1 MGIIE
6 KDRIVEELKKH
17 KLCQYF
23 WSDEI
28 SEELERE
35 IRLTYEPVGD
45 MGIYSK
51 YFEFYVPYN
60 GKKDCLLKTNA
71 VIKLGITANTPD
83 YDIHKA
89 IEGIDFFHNVKIKVV
104 RDGEVLLSSH
114 FRLWSEE
121 KEEYRGSE
129 TLLDEILHD

>member
-35 IRLTYEPVGD
+35 IRLTYEPVG
-45 MGIYSK
+45 
-51 YFEFYVPYN
+51 V
-60 GKKDCLLKTNA
+60 GKLC
-71 VIKLGITANTPD
+71 
-83 YDIHKA
+83 
-89 IEGIDFFHNVKIKVV
+89 
-104 RDGEVLLSSH
+104 
-114 FRLWSEE
+114 
-121 KEEYRGSE
+121 
-129 TLLDEILHD
+129 